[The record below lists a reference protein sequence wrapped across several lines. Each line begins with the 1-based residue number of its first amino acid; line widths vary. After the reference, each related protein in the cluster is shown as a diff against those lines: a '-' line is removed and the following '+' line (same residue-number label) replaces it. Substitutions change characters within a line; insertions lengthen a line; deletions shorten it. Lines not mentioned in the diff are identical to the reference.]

1 MARPLWRNALY
12 YCMVGNMAYNF
23 GTLCLVLFSQT
34 LIMGKKRIKKIQDY
48 DGLYSLLHHYV
59 SFVMKLSYSKI
70 VHVGKENIPTDGA
83 IIFAPN
89 HTNTLMDALVAL
101 NIDLNPKVFVARA
114 DIFRNRKLA
123 KILTFLKIMPIMR
136 QRDGFNAV
144 KKNQE
149 IINKSVDVLKDKVP
163 FCIFPEGTHQAKYS
177 LLPLSKGIFRIA
189 LQAHEQMPQM
199 PLYIVPMGL
208 RYGDLFRYRSTVH
221 LQIGEPINVGEFL
234 AANAHLAPQELMNS
248 MKELLTERL
257 CSTIFYIPNDEEYD
271 AKYEICN
278 AAEPVEV
285 EQLLKE
291 KTTAKLPR
299 PEMQFR
305 ANNNTLKR
313 IEALKNSAPEKAEK
327 LLELGKEASRLRT
340 AKGIDVES
348 VAASRPLLSRMA
360 RILLTLVTLPY
371 SLASSLLASPVVFIN
386 KFLFTKLK
394 DRAFRNSVRFL
405 LNLFVWP
412 LLVIVYSIV
421 AFVQLPWMWALFAM
435 LLMMPA
441 PYVSH
446 ELWKTFRLVASDV
459 KLLREN
465 RLQKI
470 YSQIREIIK

>member
-1 MARPLWRNALY
+1 MAH
-12 YCMVGNMAYNF
+12 NF
-23 GTLCLVLFSQT
+23 GTLRLILFPQT

-48 DGLYSLLHHYV
+48 DSAYSRLHHYV
-59 SFVMKLSYSKI
+59 AFVMKLSYSKI

-123 KILTFLKIMPIMR
+123 KALTFLKIMPIMR

-149 IINKSVDVLKDKVP
+149 IIDKSVDVLKDKVP

-189 LQAHEQMPQM
+189 MQAHEQMPQM

-221 LQIGEPINVGEFL
+221 LQIGEPINVGEFI
-234 AANAHLAPQELMNS
+234 AENASLSPQEQINS

-257 CSTIFYIPNDEEYD
+257 TSTIFYIPNDEEYD
-271 AKYEICN
+271 AKYEICI

-285 EQLLKE
+285 EQLLME
-291 KTTAKLPR
+291 KANAKLPS
-299 PEMQFR
+299 PELQFR

-313 IEALKNSAPEKAEK
+313 IEALKESAPEKAEK
-327 LLELGKEASRLRT
+327 LLELGKEASKLRK

-348 VAASRPLLSRMA
+348 ASVKKPLLSRVA
-360 RILLTLVTLPY
+360 RTILTLVTLPY
-371 SLASSLLASPVVFIN
+371 TLPASLLASPVFLLCEY
-386 KFLFTKLK
+386 LFTKLR
-394 DRAFRNSVRFL
+394 DRAFRNSLRFL
-405 LNLFVWP
+405 MNLVLWP
-412 LLVIVYSIV
+412 LLVLVYSIV
-421 AFVQLPWMWALFAM
+421 AFSVLPWQWALLAA
-435 LLMMPA
+435 LLIMPA
-441 PYVSH
+441 PYVAH
-446 ELWKTFRLVASDV
+446 EAWKTMRLLVSDA
-459 KLLREN
+459 KLVSDK
-465 RLQKI
+465 RLMKI